1 MGVECNME
9 YRRLGH
15 TGAKVSALCLGA
27 MTFGEADDKSMM
39 HEVGCDESTAFA
51 IMDRAIEAGIN
62 FIDTAN
68 VYGQDGLSERVVGKW
83 LKERKA
89 RDSIVLA
96 TKFRF
101 SMQQRPNG
109 SGGSRLHIM
118 RAAEDSLRRL
128 QTDRLDLYQI
138 HMQDL
143 DTPEEETLRAL
154 DDLMSQGKIV
164 YIGASNYAAYRLVD
178 SLWTSRDQKRAKFVT
193 LQALYN
199 LVSRELELELAP
211 ACVQHGLG
219 ILPWSPLAGGF
230 LSGKFRKHQPPPKG
244 SRLAKWGSSYER
256 HATDKNF
263 AIIDALVEVA
273 ESSQHSPAQVAL
285 AWLLQKPN
293 VTAPIIGARSLTQL
307 DDNLRALDV
316 KLSEKDM
323 KKLDDVSA
331 LDLRYPHDFIS
342 RLIGRW

>member
-1 MGVECNME
+1 MPAME
-9 YRRLGH
+9 YRRLGQ

-39 HEVGCDESTAFA
+39 HQVGCDEATAFA
-51 IMDRAIEAGIN
+51 IMDRALSVGVN

-83 LKERKA
+83 MKERNT
-89 RDSIVLA
+89 RDQIVLA

-101 SMQQRPNG
+101 MMGKVPNT

-118 RAAEDSLRRL
+118 RAVDESLKRL
-128 QTDRLDLYQI
+128 QTDRIDLYQI

-143 DTPEEETLRAL
+143 DTPEDETLRAL
-154 DDLMSQGKIV
+154 DDLVTQGKIV
-164 YIGASNYAAYRLVD
+164 YLGASNYAAYRLVD

-199 LVSRELELELAP
+199 LVSRDLELELVP
-211 ACVQHGLG
+211 ACAQHGLG

-230 LSGKFRKHQPPPKG
+230 LSGKFRKGQAAPQG
-244 SRLAKWGSSYER
+244 SRLTKWNTALER
-256 HATDKNF
+256 FATDRNY
-263 AIIDALVEVA
+263 AMIETLIDVA
-273 ESSQHSPAQVAL
+273 KTRDATPAQVAL
-285 AWLLQKPN
+285 AWLLQRPH
-293 VTAPIIGARSLTQL
+293 VTAPIIGARSVAQL
-307 DDNLRALDV
+307 DDNLRALDL
-316 KLSEKDM
+316 KLDADAV

-331 LDLRYPHDFIS
+331 LELRYPQDFIA
-342 RLIGRW
+342 RLTGRW

>member
-1 MGVECNME
+1 ME

-15 TGAKVSALCLGA
+15 SGAKVSALCLGA
-27 MTFGEADDKSMM
+27 MTFGEADEKSMM
-39 HEVGCDESTAFA
+39 HQVGCDEATAFA
-51 IMDRAIEAGIN
+51 IMDRALEAGIN

-83 LKERKA
+83 LKERNA
-89 RDSIVLA
+89 RDAIVLA

-101 SMQQRPNG
+101 SMQQRPNN

-154 DDLMSQGKIV
+154 DDLITQGKVV
-164 YIGASNYAAYRLVD
+164 YLGASNYAAYRLVD
-178 SLWTSRDQKRAKFVT
+178 SLWTSREQKRAKFVT

-199 LVSRELELELAP
+199 LVNRELELELVP
-211 ACVQHGLG
+211 ACAQHGLG

-230 LSGKFRKHQPPPKG
+230 LSGKFRKNQAPPKG
-244 SRLAKWGSSYER
+244 SRLAKWSSNYER
-256 HATDKNF
+256 NATDKNF
-263 AIIDALVEVA
+263 AIVEALIQVA
-273 ESSQHSPAQVAL
+273 EQTKHSPAQIAL
-285 AWLLQKPN
+285 AWLLRKPQ
-293 VTAPIIGARSLTQL
+293 VTAPVIGARTIGQL
-307 DDNLRALDV
+307 DDNLRALEV
-316 KLSEKDM
+316 KLSDADL

-331 LDLRYPHDFIS
+331 LELRYPQDFIQ
-342 RLIGRW
+342 RITGGRW

>member
-1 MGVECNME
+1 MPAME
-9 YRRLGH
+9 YRRLGQ

-39 HEVGCDESTAFA
+39 HQVGCDEATAFA
-51 IMDRAIEAGIN
+51 IMDRALSVGVN

-83 LKERKA
+83 MKERNT
-89 RDSIVLA
+89 REQLVLA

-101 SMQQRPNG
+101 SMGKVPNT

-118 RAAEDSLRRL
+118 RAVDESLRRL
-128 QTDRLDLYQI
+128 QTDRIDLYQI

-143 DTPEEETLRAL
+143 DTPEDETLRAL
-154 DDLMSQGKIV
+154 DDLVTQGKVV
-164 YIGASNYAAYRLVD
+164 YLGASNYAAYRLVD

-199 LVSRELELELAP
+199 LINRDLELELVP
-211 ACVQHGLG
+211 ACAQHGLG

-230 LSGKFRKHQPPPKG
+230 LSGKFRKGQAAPQG
-244 SRLAKWGSSYER
+244 SRLTKWNTALER
-256 HATDKNF
+256 SATDRNY
-263 AIIDALVEVA
+263 AMVETLIEVARTIDAT
-273 ESSQHSPAQVAL
+273 PAQVAL
-285 AWLLQKPN
+285 AWLLKRPH
-293 VTAPIIGARSLTQL
+293 VTAPIIGARSVAQL
-307 DDNLRALDV
+307 DDNLRALEL
-316 KLSEKDM
+316 KLDADAL

-331 LDLRYPHDFIS
+331 LELRYPQDFIG
-342 RLIGRW
+342 RLTGRW